1 MSFQNGRRYHSSP
14 ASYYDEIRAA
24 SDDLCREHHLSV
36 ITPQGH
42 GKPYAEWKA
51 EKEGKPTV
59 RSMIRAD
66 IDSVIND
73 AYNFETFLLLLE
85 KRGYEIKHSPK
96 RKYTTVKPPGA
107 KRAIRLDS
115 LGYGY
120 TEAEIKEKTK
130 VNRQKQSVSVE
141 IGQVKQKKYYRIG
154 RGDRYRPKKKL
165 TGFLALYFRYVYLLR
180 RSKSKPMT
188 SYRIKKEVT
197 KLERYQK
204 QFCYLLKNDIHSTK
218 QLEETMK
225 ALEWEI
231 LQAEQNRKPLYRK
244 QRTAEDGDEKQ
255 ALLGEISQY
264 TSVLREKRRELALC
278 RRIYRTIPQELQA
291 EHTEKKAESRS
302 LSENSLDGRGNG
314 ATAFMK
320 EEENTEYEKKPSVKG
335 RLAALKAASEN
346 IPVSEAPSL
355 SEKITEK
362 LIEPTR

>member
-255 ALLGEISQY
+255 ALLREISQY

-278 RRIYRTIPQELQA
+278 RRIYRTIPQVTEQYRQAQTELQQKMQK
-291 EHTEKKAESRS
+291 EGKQYEYQ
-302 LSENSLDGRGNG
+302 RGN
-314 ATAFMK
+314 
-320 EEENTEYEKKPSVKG
+320 
-335 RLAALKAASEN
+335 R
-346 IPVSEAPSL
+346 
-355 SEKITEK
+355 
-362 LIEPTR
+362 